1 MDVLLAP
8 PTLLA
13 VAAVAAILYSALWR
27 LPSLRRRALARFAR
41 KVELPAPPADA
52 RGHIEGAL
60 VGRSRAVGLA
70 ASGALGAAAVIGWL
84 VDAPASLG
92 TGEAMR
98 ESLWAFIVAGATA
111 TGAAAGAAWF
121 AVRQV
126 RRPPTLDGP
135 RMARPIA
142 AAATDYV
149 APFERW
155 GARVMGVA
163 PTLGLVIGLVI
174 AGFVDTVA
182 PTDLLNTGTLLAA
195 AVAPMVLLASEL
207 AMRRL
212 VELPQVAGS
221 SLDLAWNDALRAQ
234 LLRDIVNAPLGVGVY
249 ASFALL
255 ASASAGVQD
264 PVIANGLVGLIGLGI
279 IVLFIIAVVSLGSR
293 PQRYFRDRLWAAGDG
308 VVQDGARQ

>member
-1 MDVLLAP
+1 MDLLLAP
-8 PTLLA
+8 GTLLA
-13 VAAVAAILYSALWR
+13 IAAAAAILYPTLWR
-27 LPSLRRRALARFAR
+27 LRPLRRRAMARFAR
-41 KVELPAPPADA
+41 KVDLPAPTAEVQPHVEA
-52 RGHIEGAL
+52 AL
-60 VGRSRAVGLA
+60 VGRSQTVGLA
-70 ASGALGAAAVIGWL
+70 AGAAMGAAALIGWL

-121 AVRQV
+121 ALRQV

-135 RMARPIA
+135 RVARPIA
-142 AAATDYV
+142 AVAADYV

-155 GARVMGVA
+155 GARLMGFA
-163 PTLGLVIGLVI
+163 PTLGLALGLVI
-174 AGFVDTVA
+174 AGFVDSVA
-182 PTDLLNTGTLLAA
+182 PAELLNAGTLLAA
-195 AVAPMVLLASEL
+195 AVAPLVLLASEL

-221 SLDLAWNDALRAQ
+221 SIDLAWNDAIRAQ
-234 LLRDIVNAPLGVGVY
+234 LLRDIVTAPLAVGVY

-279 IVLFIIAVVSLGSR
+279 IVLAVVAVVSLGSR
-293 PQRYFRDRLWAAGDG
+293 PQRYFRERLWAAGDG
-308 VVQDGARQ
+308 VVQDGARR